1 MNVLFDTNVVLD
13 LLLNREP
20 FAPVAMQLFTYVEQG
35 EIRGILGATT
45 ITTIYYLTA
54 KVTDRTTATASLRSL
69 IALFDVAPVTRAVI
83 DMALEASAP
92 DFEDAVLYEAGR
104 LHAADVVVT
113 RNPQHFS
120 SSKLPIYT
128 PNELLAYLATTG
140 KRS

>member
-20 FAPVAMQLFTYVEQG
+20 FAPAAIQLFAHVEQG
-35 EIRGILGATT
+35 EIRGVLGATT

-54 KVTDRTTATASLRSL
+54 KVTDRATATAGLRSL

-83 DMALEASAP
+83 DMALGARTP

-113 RNPQHFS
+113 RNPQHFYGS
-120 SSKLPIYT
+120 RLPIYT
-128 PNELLAYLATTG
+128 PIEFLAYLATTG